1 MGSNPATPTHEKP
14 ARVTTLWPVL
24 CVVSSQPGIP
34 TRGSKGINVDF
45 IAIAALAAT
54 GWVVGATAIALAVG
68 RSIKLRDQSD
78 WTFAARPALSRR
90 R

>member
-1 MGSNPATPTHEKP
+1 M
-14 ARVTTLWPVL
+14 
-24 CVVSSQPGIP
+24 
-34 TRGSKGINVDF
+34 DF